1 MTTADLETWRTY
13 RETRDPGLR
22 DALIEKHL
30 VLVKYA
36 AARIAG
42 RLPGHFRLDDLYSA
56 GLVGFLG
63 AVEDYDP
70 ERNVEFAAY
79 AAPRIRGAI
88 LDDLRRLDCVPR
100 RVRRLA
106 REASR
111 AVATLT
117 NQLGR
122 QPTDEEIAAEMG
134 IELKQYERLLNEG
147 VTLLSLDGMAGD
159 DEKAPIDVLED
170 PEAPDPF
177 ATLEAGE
184 RRALLGRF
192 VDKLPDRERQVLA
205 LYYHEELTM
214 HEIGTVLGVTE
225 SRVSQIHSSA
235 ILRLQG
241 ALRRERMGSRA
252 LTSNERRARVG

>member
-1 MTTADLETWRTY
+1 MTTADLEAWRNY
-13 RETRDPGLR
+13 RQTRDPAVR

-42 RLPGHFRLDDLYSA
+42 RLPAHFRLDDLYSA

-100 RVRRLA
+100 RVRRLS
-106 REASR
+106 REATR
-111 AVATLT
+111 ALATLT
-117 NQLGR
+117 NRLGR

-134 IELKQYERLLNEG
+134 IELAAYERLLNEG
-147 VTLLSLDGMAGD
+147 IIGGYD
-159 DEKAPIDVLED
+159 
-170 PEAPDPF
+170 
-177 ATLEAGE
+177 
-184 RRALLGRF
+184 LGRDYADMKDHMLICCTE
-192 VDKLPDRERQVLA
+192 VNTKEEIDLLVETLREA
-205 LYYHEELTM
+205 N
-214 HEIGTVLGVTE
+214 
-225 SRVSQIHSSA
+225 S
-235 ILRLQG
+235 
-241 ALRRERMGSRA
+241 
-252 LTSNERRARVG
+252 